1 MAKRIVACM
10 FLVVLLSLAILT
22 VLGMKKIPHKPVQ
35 PAKAERL
42 DEVRESSM
50 RILVEEIPIKSVPV
64 SHKEAPVK
72 HEIAKGLSKEPK
84 VEKIPI
90 MNVAVIRKEVSVKR
104 EIAQGLFEKP
114 KNDPEAKPD
123 AGRLRL
129 SPDLIVSGQGILKDG
144 NKVPLVFSS
153 YQKIGFKEYIRKMK
167 EIGGR
172 FFVGDAA
179 SGEIIAEAF
188 IDENNLSLHHLDR
201 DFKKSGNYDNLA
213 LSRPREIVNETL
225 SQSIVNRVINQ
236 TGTSGDLRFV
246 VILPANVEAGIL
258 GALKQFLASTGYPIS
273 SFETISGQYYING
286 NSLVLRIEKGTLGKT
301 GESLPLKMDLEL

>member
-1 MAKRIVACM
+1 MAKRIIACV
-10 FLVVLLSLAILT
+10 FLVIFLSLAILA
-22 VLGMKKIPHKPVQ
+22 VLGMKKIPQKSVQ
-35 PAKAERL
+35 PAKAVRL
-42 DEVRESSM
+42 DEARESSI
-50 RILVEEIPIKSVPV
+50 RILIEEIPIKNVPV
-64 SHKEAPVK
+64 IAPAK
-72 HEIAKGLSKEPK
+72 HEIVKDLPEKTK

-90 MNVAVIRKEVSVKR
+90 KNMAVIRKEVFVKP
-104 EIAQGLFEKP
+104 EIAQDLPEKS
-114 KNDPEAKPD
+114 KKESEVKPD
-123 AGRLRL
+123 TGRLRL

-225 SQSIVNRVINQ
+225 SESIVNRVINQ
-236 TGTSGDLRFV
+236 MGVSGDPRFV
-246 VILPANVEAGIL
+246 VILPANIEAGIL
-258 GALKQFLASTGYPIS
+258 GALKLFLASTGYPVS